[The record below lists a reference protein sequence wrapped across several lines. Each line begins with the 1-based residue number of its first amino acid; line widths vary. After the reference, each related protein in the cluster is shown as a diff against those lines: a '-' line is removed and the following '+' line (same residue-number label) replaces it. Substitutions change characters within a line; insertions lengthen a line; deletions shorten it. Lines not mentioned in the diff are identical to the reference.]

1 MPQCRIG
8 FHSDGGR
15 HMGYLGQ
22 HAMATIA
29 FVSKKLAMV
38 SGKDPKE
45 VMPQMKSDL
54 NNCLAVAKT
63 LMQA

>member
-1 MPQCRIG
+1 
-8 FHSDGGR
+8 
-15 HMGYLGQ
+15 MGYLGQ

-54 NNCLAVAKT
+54 NNCLAVANT